1 MHLTAAYSAI
11 PYALTQN
18 SEAGRVLLRI
28 GYHGRKS
35 EQIFHRKA
43 HTVHLLKN
51 QYHENM
57 EVKS

>member
-1 MHLTAAYSAI
+1 MAPLRGIIHKGITDGILSGLAA
-11 PYALTQN
+11 
-18 SEAGRVLLRI
+18 R
-28 GYHGRKS
+28 
-35 EQIFHRKA
+35 QIFHRKA